1 MKQLIAACALALP
14 FLAGQAFA
22 QGSAPAAMPA
32 APTAAPAAKNS
43 QQDKMKQCNMD
54 AAGKKG
60 DERKAF
66 MKSCLSD
73 KPMAAKPMT
82 QQEKMAACSKANKG
96 KKGDEFKNAQ
106 KECLS
111 KG

>member
-1 MKQLIAACALALP
+1 MKKIVVLAVVSLACSIGMAA
-14 FLAGQAFA
+14 GDK
-22 QGSAPAAMPA
+22 
-32 APTAAPAAKNS
+32 APTA
-43 QQDKMKQCNMD
+43 QQKLMGTCNTE

-66 MKSCLSD
+66 MKGCLSD
-73 KPMAAKPMT
+73 KAAAAAKPMT

-96 KKGDEFKNAQ
+96 KKGDAYKNAQ